1 MKKLFT
7 LAAILAG
14 VWCGASAATV
24 TDVLSPA
31 NVSPDAAAGD
41 KVEVDY
47 TGPSGAL
54 YRIEAVVNS
63 DKTGWTYGAGYAQGW
78 LYVVTPP
85 ENCIIASFVPGGSP
99 SNQPTFGCKEAY
111 SPVPKFGENADLNS
125 PAVRIW
131 DFSKGTAFDL
141 KDNEYKYLYMTTYDP
156 ISSPEINW
164 EIGGGENPGPG
175 PEPEPEFTASD
186 KITFEALYAA
196 NPDLKLADTNTNTNW
211 HTTSNMTYTAESGAK
226 YDLDQVYGY
235 NAGTTNFY
243 TFDWNWPAEGGYMLL
258 TSPVA
263 DNYIHSIST
272 TTVADNGTEWPSTF
286 TVYTSMEPFTYEERG
301 TARQMDVT
309 SNKGNVVLEY
319 PAKYI
324 LIACRQAR
332 ITDITVNWTET
343 APVPTCVTPEVQCR
357 NHVTGGNLS
366 VNLPYDQRN
375 EPYVLKGVIVDGETV
390 VDVDW
395 NFAENE
401 GNGYS
406 YTITGKAGETLEYEL
421 YYTAEGYNDSEAAT
435 GSFEI
440 EMPQASQ
447 PAITM
452 PSPIFNGAQI
462 VFDVPRNEKTQEPLY
477 ENATV
482 EYRICYCDNWTPV
495 EGKTVTGTITEF
507 PYVYTIEGAEVGQQ
521 IDVYAT
527 LSCEGYKTS
536 SERNVYGT
544 VIDSKISAP
553 TFSVENGAV
562 LENGSTVS
570 INKPGEAS
578 ELHYTVNGGEE
589 QITAEWSVA
598 VTITENTIIEA
609 WATREGM
616 ETSDKATLEVSVE
629 NYGTDVDILTSDLFG
644 EQTNGAKTNYNWKSE
659 NTSVEYNAYSGI
671 WNNCFYMESSITNSE
686 TAYVANG
693 INTAKIT
700 GIRVDG
706 QNQAITCTIY
716 FANEPMTNTSENV
729 NSQLFDEI
737 DFDVMVISS
746 DDGWNDSHS
755 NVGYCV
761 GKPGEWIDLA
771 KAQADGDNEGVEL
784 KCAGYTNFY
793 IRNWYY
799 GNSMYLRRILIKY
812 EDVEGGVDSIADNDD
827 EANAVYYNL
836 NGIRV
841 DKDNLNPG
849 LYIRVA
855 GGNASKV
862 LVK

>member
-24 TDVLSPA
+24 TDVLSPSIVA
-31 NVSPDAAAGD
+31 PSASVGE
-41 KVEVDY
+41 KVDVDY
-47 TGPSGAL
+47 TGPSGAV
-54 YRIEAVVNS
+54 YHIEAVVKDN
-63 DKTGWTYGAGYAQGW
+63 DGWTYGPSYAAGW

-85 ENCIIASFVPGGSP
+85 TDGVVSSFVAGGNYSTQPVFASVEAVSVPGYGNSDAP
-99 SNQPTFGCKEAY
+99 DGNNIGLKISGYQSGVEFDVK
-111 SPVPKFGENADLNS
+111 DL
-125 PAVRIW
+125 
-131 DFSKGTAFDL
+131 D
-141 KDNEYKYLYMTTYDP
+141 YKYIYFQIYDP
-156 ISSPEINW
+156 GNAPQITWS
-164 EIGGGENPGPG
+164 IGGDQPQPGPD
-175 PEPEPEFTASD
+175 FAAVD
-186 KITFEALYAA
+186 KITLESIKAQCADLYI
-196 NPDLKLADTNTNTNW
+196 NPDNSTYNIAETNNVE
-211 HTTSNMTYTAESGAK
+211 YTAESGAK
-226 YDLDQVYGY
+226 YELFQVYGCEALTPNWY
-235 NAGTTNFY
+235 A
-243 TFDWNWPAEGGYMLL
+243 FDWNSQQGYLLVTAPAGE
-258 TSPVA
+258 
-263 DNYIHSIST
+263 NYIHSIKLT
-272 TTVADNGTEWPSTF
+272 ALNEQGAEYGTGF
-286 TVYTSMEPFTYEERG
+286 TVYSSANAFTFGDRNES
-301 TARQMDVT
+301 ARNQYV
-309 SNKGNVVLEY
+309 SSSKSEVVFEY
-319 PAKYI
+319 PTKYI
-324 LIACRQAR
+324 LINCTQMR
-332 ITDITVNWTET
+332 ISDITVNWTET
-343 APVPTCVTPEVQCR
+343 APVPTCVTPEVQCW

-375 EPYVLKGVIVDGETV
+375 EPYVLKGVIADGETI

-440 EMPQASQ
+440 EMPQAEQ

-462 VFDVPRNEKTQEPLY
+462 VFDVPRNDETQEPLY

-482 EYRICYCDNWTPV
+482 EYRICYCNDWTPV
-495 EGKTVTGTITEF
+495 EGMTVTGIITEF

-521 IDVYAT
+521 IDVYAK

-544 VIDSKISAP
+544 VIDSKIPTP

-562 LENGSTVS
+562 LEAGSTVS
-570 INKPGEAS
+570 INKPGEAA

-589 QITAEWSVA
+589 QISTEMNVA

-659 NTSVEYNAYSGI
+659 NTSVDYNAYSGI
-671 WNNCFYMESSITNSE
+671 WNNCFYMESSLTNTE

-729 NSQLFDEI
+729 NSQLFEDI

-799 GNSMYLRRILIKY
+799 GNSMYLRRILIRY